1 MAGKEVA
8 TMNAD
13 IDPSLRAAEPPSDS
27 LDDGFSPPPPAH
39 RQPVPAAAD
48 EAAAPEP
55 ALGEQSP
62 F

>member
-8 TMNAD
+8 TMSADD

-27 LDDGFSPPPPAH
+27 LDDGFSPPPPAR
-39 RQPVPAAAD
+39 RQPAAAD
-48 EAAAPEP
+48 AALAPEP